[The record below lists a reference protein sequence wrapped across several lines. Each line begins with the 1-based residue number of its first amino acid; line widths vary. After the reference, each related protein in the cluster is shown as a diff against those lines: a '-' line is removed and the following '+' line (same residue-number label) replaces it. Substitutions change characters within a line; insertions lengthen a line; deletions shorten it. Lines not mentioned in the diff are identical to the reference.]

1 MFGSFSPNLK
11 DGPLALWNLAKV
23 TSQMIQVW
31 IDSKVLKVLTKWS
44 ILGGGGGIGG
54 EEFQEMLGRGKVEMG
69 EFLPSALYA

>member
-11 DGPLALWNLAKV
+11 DGPLALWDLANV

-31 IDSKVLKVLTKWS
+31 ISTKLLKVLTKWS
-44 ILGGGGGIGG
+44 ILGGGGKAG
-54 EEFQEMLGRGKVEMG
+54 EEFQEMLGGGKVEMG